1 MTCYTLLQAAAWLI
15 AISTPFNA
23 FLFLIRVV
31 GIFRGSRIMV
41 YGFTALWFSTWS
53 SFLIPISFNIDDN
66 PDNAICLATETKP
79 WGAIGFFTVLIFD
92 TAVFVAISLKVTAI
106 SMDRSWRT
114 RMRMFF
120 TGRETGYISRTL
132 LRSGQLYY
140 L

>member
-1 MTCYTLLQAAAWLI
+1 
-15 AISTPFNA
+15 
-23 FLFLIRVV
+23 
-31 GIFRGSRIMV
+31 MV